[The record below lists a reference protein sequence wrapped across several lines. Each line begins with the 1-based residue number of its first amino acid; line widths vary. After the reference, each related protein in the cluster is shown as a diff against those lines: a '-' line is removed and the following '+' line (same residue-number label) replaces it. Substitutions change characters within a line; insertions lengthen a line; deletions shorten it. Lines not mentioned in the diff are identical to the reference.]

1 MTTRTP
7 VRVHVASI
15 LHEYTAGASELSAR
29 GNTLRDVLADLDRGH
44 PGLLFRIVD
53 EQGVLRPH
61 IKVYLDK
68 RFLRELDEP
77 VPSGATVH
85 ILQALSG
92 G

>member
-1 MTTRTP
+1 MS

-15 LHEYTAGASELSAR
+15 LHEYTGGAGELSAHGR
-29 GNTLRDVLADLDRGH
+29 TLREVLADIDRRH

-53 EQGVLRPH
+53 EQGALRPH

-68 RFLRELDEP
+68 RFLRELDTA
-77 VPSGATVH
+77 VPDGATVH
-85 ILQALSG
+85 VLQALSG